1 MRDAL
6 AVKQADQ
13 WFLKLREQVAW
24 RQDNLSIA
32 GRSIPIPR
40 LQAWYGD
47 AQASY
52 CYSGLMMQPLPW
64 TQLLLEI
71 KKKVEELSG
80 ESFNAVLLNLYRD
93 GRDSVGWHAD
103 NEPELGINPAIASL
117 SLGATRAF
125 RLQHRKNKPL
135 NYKIELDHASLLVM
149 RGATQHCWRHQ
160 LPKTARPVGERI
172 NLTFRL
178 VKSL

>member
-1 MRDAL
+1 MRGVL
-6 AVKQADQ
+6 APEQADQ
-13 WFLKLREQVAW
+13 WFAKLREQVVW
-24 RQDNLSIA
+24 RQDNLSIG
-32 GRSIPIPR
+32 GRSIPMPR

-47 AQASY
+47 AEANY

-64 TQLLLEI
+64 TQLLREI
-71 KKKVEELSG
+71 KKRVEGLSA

-103 NEPELGINPAIASL
+103 DEPGLGANPVIASL
-117 SLGATRAF
+117 SLGATRVF
-125 RLQHRKNKPL
+125 RLQHRKNKHL
-135 NYKIELDHASLLVM
+135 NYKVELDHASLLVM

-160 LPKTARPVGERI
+160 LPKTARQVGERI

-178 VKSL
+178 IKSL